1 MKKREILARVNEAN
15 NWEKVETL
23 IKLLADSGRIEKQ
36 DFYHTYYY

>member
-23 IKLLADSGRIEKQ
+23 IKLLADSGRIEK
-36 DFYHTYYY
+36 